1 MSGRGLLPDKVGRDG
16 AKVEVD
22 ENEHHTGD
30 DRLGQWIRRR
40 CLDGA
45 LNRAPEDFYPKFWKV
60 LDKVRTFVYGF
71 AIVVHCP
78 IRFILFLLDFL
89 SPCCGRPFQIQ
100 STLALQT
107 LICYGHPHNTD
118 SG

>member
-1 MSGRGLLPDKVGRDG
+1 MSGRGLLPDKEGREG

-22 ENEHHTGD
+22 EDEHHTGD

-60 LDKVRTFVYGF
+60 LDKVRAFVYGF
-71 AIVVHCP
+71 AIVVHCS
-78 IRFILFLLDFL
+78 ILMGPSAL
-89 SPCCGRPFQIQ
+89 SYVCGFPVTQ
-100 STLALQT
+100 
-107 LICYGHPHNTD
+107 
-118 SG
+118 